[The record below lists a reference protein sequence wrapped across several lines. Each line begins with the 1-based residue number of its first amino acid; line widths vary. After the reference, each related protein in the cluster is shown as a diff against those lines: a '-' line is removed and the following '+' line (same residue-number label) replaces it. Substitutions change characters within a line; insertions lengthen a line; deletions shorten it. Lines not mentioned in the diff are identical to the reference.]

1 MLDLL
6 HTVREQGG
14 RARDSALRE
23 AELEARDL
31 RAHLRRRDGLA
42 RIPAEFH
49 FRLEQG
55 ALVVPPELGWLDP
68 PPVFDHQALL
78 GILARE
84 RLARATRT
92 QDSAGFLAWTE
103 LLDDPGPR
111 GVARAWVLARVA
123 WAAHRAG
130 EPERR
135 DALLEELAGQVG
147 AAPPSVRAS
156 ALILRVVR
164 GDLPTGDELLA
175 TLVALPRNRAV
186 ALAGRLTQRGIA
198 VSDALQGSQRARTR
212 RALLRLVRPLVPLLA
227 ASDTPVVR
235 VVGDHVCLFF
245 PSLDEGALADLDGLR
260 NLAAPLLGSRTAAL
274 VPDVPG
280 EFDSAPVVP
289 GFAVL
294 RAAPVPTVGFA
305 AGPTGLAV
313 LVAALATLCGG
324 GTFLALRGARR
335 ETEATR
341 LRGEFL
347 TTVTH
352 ELKTP
357 LAGIRLVS
365 ELLADDHVRDAPRR
379 REYFGRLIAESTRL
393 SMLIENMLDLRRLE
407 QGERAHDPRPEELGA
422 LVNETV
428 KLIVPLAERD
438 GLEIEV
444 RTADVPL
451 TASIDRDA
459 LRQALLNV
467 LDNARKYA
475 AQGRRILV
483 SLTGDGECARIRIQ
497 DNGPGVAPEERE
509 AIFARFRRG
518 SSQRHGSIPGV
529 GIGLDLARSLA
540 RLQGGELRCIDPPA
554 GSSGA
559 CFEFQIPLLEPS
571 EARL

>member
-1 MLDLL
+1 MLDLW
-6 HTVREQGG
+6 HTVQEQEG
-14 RARDSALRE
+14 RAQDLALRQ

-31 RAHLRRRDGLA
+31 RTHLLRKDALK
-42 RIPAEFH
+42 RIPADLH
-49 FRLEQG
+49 FQLEDG
-55 ALVVPPELGWLDP
+55 ALIVPPDLGWLDP
-68 PPVFDHQALL
+68 PPVIDHQTLL
-78 GILARE
+78 NASARD
-84 RLARATRT
+84 RLARATRDT
-92 QDSAGFLAWTE
+92 DGVGFAGWTR

-111 GVARAWVLARVA
+111 GVARTWVLTRVA

-130 EPERR
+130 ESVRCEK
-135 DALLEELAGQVG
+135 LLQEIAQPG
-147 AAPPSVRAS
+147 AATVPSLCAS
-156 ALILRVVR
+156 TLILRVER
-164 GDLPTGDELLA
+164 GEQLAEDELLGA
-175 TLVALPRNRAV
+175 LVALPRAKAAALSRRLAERGVDV
-186 ALAGRLTQRGIA
+186 AG
-198 VSDALQGSQRARTR
+198 ALQSSEQARAR
-212 RALLRLVRPLVPLLA
+212 RALLRAVRPLVPLLA
-227 ASDTPVVR
+227 ASDTPLVR

-245 PSLDEGALADLDGLR
+245 PGLGEGALTDLDGLR
-260 NLAAPLLGSRTAAL
+260 DLAAPLLGSRAAAL
-274 VPDVPG
+274 VPDDPG

-294 RAAPVPTVGFA
+294 RAEPVPTTGFA

-313 LVAALATLCGG
+313 LVAALAILCGG

-335 ETEATR
+335 EAEATH

-365 ELLADDHVRDAPRR
+365 ELLGDDHVRDEPRR

-459 LRQALLNV
+459 VRQALLNV

-475 AQGRRILV
+475 AQGGRIVV
-483 SLTGDGECARIRIQ
+483 SLAREDEYARIRVQ

-509 AIFARFRRG
+509 VIFARFRRG
-518 SSQRHGSIPGV
+518 ARHRHGSIPGV